1 MLRSSVVGGL
11 SAATVAVVAWWVWGG
26 GAAEPGAAPPVGAA
40 PRTAIGNA
48 PDLER
53 GVANLDS
60 RIDALAKA
68 LERERLR
75 RSSLEREVDDLRREL
90 ALLDA
95 GPSAPELD
103 GRGATDPD
111 ARRAPTGSLDSDLLI
126 SAGFSEREV
135 RSFERRLDE
144 IEMASLRLRDQASRE
159 GWLATPRFA
168 EEQAQLFEDRRA
180 TRSEYGDELYD
191 WFLYA
196 SGRPNRVSVS
206 EVIGGSPASE
216 AGLETGDLIV
226 RYAEDPILAPSDLRA
241 ATTSGDAGELTPV
254 DVRRGNDTIRLYVPR
269 GPLGVRIDA
278 TSARPEDA
286 GNG

>member
-1 MLRSSVVGGL
+1 MQRSIVVGVL
-11 SAATVAVVAWWVWGG
+11 SGALAAGVAWLVWGG
-26 GAAEPGAAPPVGAA
+26 DAAERGAPPPVAAA
-40 PRTAIGNA
+40 PRAAIGDA
-48 PDLER
+48 ADLER
-53 GVANLDS
+53 RVASLDS
-60 RIDALAKA
+60 RLETLAKA

-75 RSSLEREVDDLRREL
+75 RSALEGEIDDLRREV

-95 GPSAPELD
+95 SPPIPESGGSD
-103 GRGATDPD
+103 TSGRD
-111 ARRAPTGSLDSDLLI
+111 ARRAPAGSLDADVLI
-126 SAGFSEREV
+126 AAGFSEREV

-144 IEMASLRLRDQASRE
+144 IEMESLRLRDEATRE
-159 GWLATPRFA
+159 GWLETPRFA
-168 EEQAQLFEDRRA
+168 QEQAQLFEDRRA
-180 TRSEYGDELYD
+180 TRGEYGDDLYD

-226 RYAEDPILAPSDLRA
+226 RYDEAPILAPSDLRA
-241 ATTSGDAGELTPV
+241 ATTEGEAGELTAV
-254 DVRRGNDTIRLYVPR
+254 DVRRGNDTIRLYLPR

-278 TSARPEDA
+278 TSARPGDA